1 MTAQHI
7 AYLTSVYPAPSHTFI
22 RREVEALR
30 AQGIAID
37 TFSIRRPDAGARLAT
52 PDQEALRTTDYL
64 LPTGPFELLKNHL
77 FALGGRPVA
86 YLSTLRKALG
96 HRPPGSRGL
105 LWSLFYFAEAIML
118 AAKLKARGITH
129 LHNHFA
135 NSGADVGML
144 ASHFLNI
151 PWSLTLHGSADWAYP
166 AGYLLAEKIK
176 AAAFVACVS
185 NYGRSQ
191 AMRISHPA
199 YWRKIFIARCG
210 IELSVFPKSP
220 HGHQRSQ
227 PLRIVTVG
235 RLSPEKGQLGLIE
248 AFAATRAKGVEAHL
262 RIIGD
267 GPLREQLEAMVSD
280 LDLQDHCIL
289 AGQQPEDA
297 VLEELA
303 KADIFVLSSFL
314 EGLPVVLM
322 EALAMQVPVIAP
334 CVAGI
339 PELVLHGDT
348 GLLFNTGDW
357 QDLAEKI
364 AYAAANPDQCIAMA
378 AKGRRLVVEL
388 FDINRAIEPKKQ
400 RFLSGDPGNGTT
412 L

>member
-1 MTAQHI
+1 MSAKHI

-30 AQGIAID
+30 ARGIAID
-37 TFSIRRPDAGARLAT
+37 TFSIRRPDAGARLAP
-52 PDQEALRTTDYL
+52 PDREALRTTDYL
-64 LPTGPFELLKNHL
+64 LPAGPFQLLKSHL
-77 FALGGRPVA
+77 AALGGRPGA
-86 YLSTLRKALG
+86 YFSTLRKALG
-96 HRPPGSRGL
+96 HRPPGLRGL
-105 LWSLFYFAEAIML
+105 LWSLFYFAEAILL
-118 AAKLKARGITH
+118 AAKLRAAGITH

-135 NSGADVGML
+135 NPSADVGML
-144 ASHFLNI
+144 AGHFLGM

-185 NYGRSQ
+185 HYGRAQ
-191 AMRISHPA
+191 AMRISDPVH
-199 YWRKIFIARCG
+199 WRKIFIARCG
-210 IELSVFPKSP
+210 VDLSVFPKRPS
-220 HGHQRSQ
+220 GHQRDR

-235 RLSPEKGQLGLIE
+235 RLSAEKGQLGLLE
-248 AFAATRAKGVEAHL
+248 AFAAARAKGVEAHL

-267 GPLREQLEAMVSD
+267 GPLRAQLEAMISD
-280 LDLQDHCIL
+280 LGLEDHCVL

-303 KADIFVLSSFL
+303 RADLFALSSFL

-339 PELVLHGDT
+339 PELVRQGET
-348 GLLFNTGDW
+348 GLLFNAGDW
-357 QDLAEKI
+357 QDLAAKI
-364 AYAAANPDQCIAMA
+364 EYAATNPDHCTAMA
-378 AKGRRLVVEL
+378 AKGHQLVVEL
-388 FDINRAIEPKKQ
+388 FDIKRAVDPKA
-400 RFLSGDPGNGTT
+400 RYFSAA
-412 L
+412 